1 MRDRNQLDIT
11 DLVYFPA
18 TYLLAYLL
26 SRWLPGV
33 LATPVAVMLVLA
45 LGYLFSLAKGRNGK
59 SFLLP
64 VLAAGVVTFVLRLL
78 GWPD

>member
-1 MRDRNQLDIT
+1 MRERDQLDLT

-33 LATPVAVMLVLA
+33 LATPVAVLVI
-45 LGYLFSLAKGRNGK
+45 LGVVYLLVHARGTKGK
-59 SFLLP
+59 SFFMP
-64 VLAAGVVTFVLRLL
+64 VVAAGVVTFVLRLL
-78 GWPD
+78 GWPA